1 MPQTSDTITRR
12 ISEHLGE
19 HRYAMWFGETDITVD
34 GSDVRIR
41 ARSQFVADWINH
53 RFNRTLRS
61 VVQNE
66 LGETADIHVT
76 VDTKT
81 PPASRRHE
89 QPQEGDRGARST
101 RPSAPDRDRG
111 RRPAPPGTYGSRHG
125 GLANLDEFIVGDC
138 NRLAWSAAC
147 RLADEGDRSTVSPLF
162 IHGGCGLGKTHLLQ
176 GICRRAAARFGDR
189 ARIRYVTGEQFTNE
203 YITAIQKGSMDQF
216 RQAHRGLRLLA
227 IDDVHFLSN
236 KKKTQSEFLHTLD
249 AIGLTGARLALA
261 SDEHPHDIAR
271 FSKGLVS
278 RFLSGM
284 VVEVEEPDPSTRLQL
299 VQRLAER
306 RSLHLSESAARMLAT
321 NCPGSVRELVGAL
334 TRLEAMQML
343 DPSQLHAADADQMLI
358 PGIDEF
364 GRRMIGSPTI
374 HRLLE
379 HRALDRSVHVTLSMI
394 LDAVCRRLGV
404 TRDDLTGPARH
415 RRISLGR
422 ALVAFLAR
430 ELTTRSYPEIGRS
443 LGRNNHSSVHAAAKR
458 LASSLEDEAEIQL
471 DRQEPPVNLS
481 QLLGELRKDL
491 RN

>member
-61 VVQNE
+61 VVQDE
-66 LGETADIHVT
+66 LGATADIHVT

-89 QPQEGDRGARST
+89 QPQEGDRGR
-101 RPSAPDRDRG
+101 RPS
-111 RRPAPPGTYGSRHG
+111 PPGTSGSRHS

-203 YITAIQKGSMDQF
+203 YITAIQKGSMDTF

-236 KKKTQSEFLHTLD
+236 KKKTQSEFPHTLD

-278 RFLSGM
+278 RFLGG
-284 VVEVEEPDPSTRLQL
+284 RL
-299 VQRLAER
+299 V
-306 RSLHLSESAARMLAT
+306 S
-321 NCPGSVRELVGAL
+321 L
-334 TRLEAMQML
+334 TRW
-343 DPSQLHAADADQMLI
+343 
-358 PGIDEF
+358 
-364 GRRMIGSPTI
+364 R
-374 HRLLE
+374 
-379 HRALDRSVHVTLSMI
+379 
-394 LDAVCRRLGV
+394 
-404 TRDDLTGPARH
+404 
-415 RRISLGR
+415 
-422 ALVAFLAR
+422 
-430 ELTTRSYPEIGRS
+430 
-443 LGRNNHSSVHAAAKR
+443 
-458 LASSLEDEAEIQL
+458 
-471 DRQEPPVNLS
+471 
-481 QLLGELRKDL
+481 
-491 RN
+491 